1 MSFCKLSDMYIIY
14 SCLSV
19 SSVTCSEVVSVG
31 HNTLI
36 GLVTRGC
43 LLLGHDAI
51 IVLMKHHKRPSDESV
66 CSDYSGSLDGSYVSV
81 PSPIGKLRSMTKG
94 IQACLRPQKHEQY
107 SAPV

>member
-1 MSFCKLSDMYIIY
+1 MLCLCDQGVFIPLSW
-14 SCLSV
+14 CCV
-19 SSVTCSEVVSVG
+19 C
-31 HNTLI
+31 
-36 GLVTRGC
+36 VTRGC
-43 LLLGHDAI
+43 LFLGHDAI

-94 IQACLRPQKHEQY
+94 IQACLRPQKHEQH